1 MIADAAE
8 QKAQEQTM
16 RGNREEKRAN
26 EAESRLAD
34 IERFISFSGASEAY
48 EHWNYLQTLVKK
60 AAQALADWA
69 HSTASIFSRD
79 VEQII
84 GQGIIAQC
92 QLNYLNPHVESDR
105 QKAANSIA
113 DMADS
118 IVGRIGKFQREVAV
132 ARIGQLASEMRLST
146 GGQSIGGSNGNAD
159 ELMKWDE
166 TKKNGLG
173 W

>member
-1 MIADAAE
+1 M
-8 QKAQEQTM
+8 
-16 RGNREEKRAN
+16 
-26 EAESRLAD
+26 
-34 IERFISFSGASEAY
+34 SGAAEAY
-48 EHWNYLQTLVKK
+48 EHWNYLQTLVKN
-60 AAQALADWA
+60 AVPALADWA
-69 HSTASIFSRD
+69 HSTASIFCRD

-92 QLNYLNPHVESDR
+92 QLNNLNPHVESDR

-118 IVGRIGKFQREVAV
+118 IVGRIGKFQWEVAV

-159 ELMKWDE
+159 ELTNWDG